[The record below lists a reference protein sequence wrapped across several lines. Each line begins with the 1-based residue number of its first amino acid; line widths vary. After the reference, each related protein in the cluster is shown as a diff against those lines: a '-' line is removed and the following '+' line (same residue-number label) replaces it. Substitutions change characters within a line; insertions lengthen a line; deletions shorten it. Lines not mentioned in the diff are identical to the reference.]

1 VVSRVSAP
9 DKPRLFVQEDP
20 KHTCQVTYSSDVTGS
35 HLQVSYSSDRV
46 STLRVNVSQ
55 IDTKVRHPDPDP
67 WMTTPGIVEAP
78 DAPTQLENWTLEFMK
93 RDNSASLIETWNPPP
108 TRSTPTG
115 YEGRLTFVKVSYRI
129 SELFCRQ
136 VCASFS
142 MN

>member
-1 VVSRVSAP
+1 MRVFNKELGVVPLLQKGQYQGGTGRDKSNDSGRLLSVVVSRVSAP

-35 HLQVSYSSDRV
+35 HLQVTYSSDRV

-78 DAPTQLENWTLEFMK
+78 DAPTQLEN
-93 RDNSASLIETWNPPP
+93 
-108 TRSTPTG
+108 
-115 YEGRLTFVKVSYRI
+115 
-129 SELFCRQ
+129 
-136 VCASFS
+136 
-142 MN
+142 